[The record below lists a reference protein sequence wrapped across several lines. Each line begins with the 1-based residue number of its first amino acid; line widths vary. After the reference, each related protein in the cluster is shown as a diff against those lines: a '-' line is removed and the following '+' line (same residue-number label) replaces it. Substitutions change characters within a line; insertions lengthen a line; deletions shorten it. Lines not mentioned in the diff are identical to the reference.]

1 MDSKKYEDLFLS
13 LPAEVQNEIDNLIF
27 ENCILEGMKKLKET
41 LQVSLGDSIFTFSWR
56 YDELAKNSPE
66 NFKSSLETYWKG
78 FYS

>member
-1 MDSKKYEDLFLS
+1 MDSNDYERLFLS

-27 ENCILEGMKKLKET
+27 ENYILEGMKKLKEN
-41 LQVSLGDSIFTFSWR
+41 LQISLGDSIFMFSWR
-56 YDELAKNSPE
+56 YDELVKNSPD